1 MAPVP
6 RFHRYYEVLQRPTV
20 PPAALRCLRL
30 AVPRLHSCF
39 VPVAVECAGAGLELI
54 SRYPTGH
61 YRGGRRTSQVP
72 GEPLR
77 PYALFFDPGRTAHT
91 RPLRCVGMAP
101 RYVHGEG
108 SHEIPA
114 FEAQSHGFG
123 RVAAGLTPCRSH
135 RSGRAQLR
143 HPVRQRAGWQRR
155 RHGPTTPLDAIQRGD
170 GDKERSR
177 KVLPLVPPAG
187 SARRQRPSL
196 PWVRRGAFPSFH
208 GTMALCDS
216 LRPSRRAPLPS
227 LGDTLRCACRFA
239 PGGPGRPTAGLGF
252 VVRSPQ
258 PESSRREAV
267 RASQVPV
274 QPAVPMPCSS
284 TPAGPHAPG
293 HYGAAT
299 RPPLCPRRRLPRFI
313 QLSRL
318 NRTAL
323 GLAVYASPGAL
334 PHKTQNSLPAA
345 GQALPGGDQYPAGQ
359 RRERFIWPENA

>member
-1 MAPVP
+1 M
-6 RFHRYYEVLQRPTV
+6 
-20 PPAALRCLRL
+20 
-30 AVPRLHSCF
+30 
-39 VPVAVECAGAGLELI
+39 
-54 SRYPTGH
+54 
-61 YRGGRRTSQVP
+61 
-72 GEPLR
+72 
-77 PYALFFDPGRTAHT
+77 PYK
-91 RPLRCVGMAP
+91 V
-101 RYVHGEG
+101 
-108 SHEIPA
+108 
-114 FEAQSHGFG
+114 
-123 RVAAGLTPCRSH
+123 RSPN
-135 RSGRAQLR
+135 GY
-143 HPVRQRAGWQRR
+143 
-155 RHGPTTPLDAIQRGD
+155 
-170 GDKERSR
+170 
-177 KVLPLVPPAG
+177 
-187 SARRQRPSL
+187 
-196 PWVRRGAFPSFH
+196 
-208 GTMALCDS
+208 DS

-345 GQALPGGDQYPAGQ
+345 GQALPGGDWCPAGLLRKVSDMIVLLSRAYLAQ
-359 RRERFIWPENA
+359 GHTEELFLATGTRPQLRERHAGVWVAKAGVLSDGCWVGQFVARSEALSASSPLRADCAARTIPRVAARHQITL

>member
-1 MAPVP
+1 MTRTEEWPQGLHA
-6 RFHRYYEVLQRPTV
+6 RYSSW
-20 PPAALRCLRL
+20 AAL
-30 AVPRLHSCF
+30 
-39 VPVAVECAGAGLELI
+39 
-54 SRYPTGH
+54 
-61 YRGGRRTSQVP
+61 
-72 GEPLR
+72 
-77 PYALFFDPGRTAHT
+77 
-91 RPLRCVGMAP
+91 
-101 RYVHGEG
+101 
-108 SHEIPA
+108 
-114 FEAQSHGFG
+114 G

-196 PWVRRGAFPSFH
+196 PWVRRSAFPSFH

-345 GQALPGGDQYPAGQ
+345 GQALPGGDWCPAGLLRKVSDMIVLLSRAYLAQ
-359 RRERFIWPENA
+359 GHA

>member
-1 MAPVP
+1 MTRNEAAKCSPWCPPLGPPVGSALP
-6 RFHRYYEVLQRPTV
+6 SPGSAEVRSPASTV
-20 PPAALRCLRL
+20 LWRC
-30 AVPRLHSCF
+30 A
-39 VPVAVECAGAGLELI
+39 
-54 SRYPTGH
+54 
-61 YRGGRRTSQVP
+61 
-72 GEPLR
+72 
-77 PYALFFDPGRTAHT
+77 
-91 RPLRCVGMAP
+91 
-101 RYVHGEG
+101 
-108 SHEIPA
+108 
-114 FEAQSHGFG
+114 
-123 RVAAGLTPCRSH
+123 TPC
-135 RSGRAQLR
+135 A
-143 HPVRQRAGWQRR
+143 
-155 RHGPTTPLDAIQRGD
+155 
-170 GDKERSR
+170 
-177 KVLPLVPPAG
+177 
-187 SARRQRPSL
+187 
-196 PWVRRGAFPSFH
+196 
-208 GTMALCDS
+208 
-216 LRPSRRAPLPS
+216 SRRAPLPS

-345 GQALPGGDQYPAGQ
+345 GQALPGGDQYPAGLL
-359 RRERFIWPENA
+359 RKVSDSDRPPFTSLPGARTWLNSWYSV